1 MRASRQSVWGLRRV
15 RVAVAA
21 AVMLWAVAVVGPPAW
36 AQVSTAQPEAAT
48 GFSPRPAV
56 HAAHAMAV
64 TAHPLATAAAVETL
78 RGGGSAVDA
87 AITAQMVLNLVEPQ
101 SSGIGGGL
109 FLLAY
114 HGARRRL
121 QAYEGRETAPAA
133 VGPELFLDAGGRP
146 LEFHVAAVGGRAVGV
161 PGVLRALELAH
172 RAHGRLPWAVLFE
185 PAIRLAEG
193 GFPVSQRLHGLLA
206 QERHLPG
213 GSARGYFYDP
223 HGRPHPAGHVLHN
236 PEFAAVLR
244 KVAVEGADA
253 FYRGEIA
260 RDIVAA
266 VRNHPT
272 NPGHLS
278 AADLAAY
285 RAVQRPPVCAR
296 YRVRRV
302 CGMPPPSSGGSTVL
316 AILGLLERFDL
327 RQVRPGSA
335 FAAHLFAEAGRIAYA
350 DRDFF
355 IADPDFVSIPLQALL
370 EPAYLAARS
379 RAIRFDRSGGRA
391 QPGLLRERDRAA
403 GESPERP
410 ATSHLSIVD
419 ADGNAVAMTSSIED
433 AFGSRVMV
441 RGFLLNNQLTDFSFR
456 AMDGGRQVANGVEP
470 GKRPRS
476 SMAPTMVFDA
486 AGRLQVVAGS
496 PGGSRI
502 INYVAQ
508 ALVALLDWNLPA
520 DEALAMPHFGSRNGP
535 TELERGSRAEALAP
549 TLQALGHE
557 VQVLDMT
564 SGLHLIRR
572 GATEDGRQVWIGAA
586 DPRREG
592 GAAGY

>member
-1 MRASRQSVWGLRRV
+1 MV
-15 RVAVAA
+15 
-21 AVMLWAVAVVGPPAW
+21 
-36 AQVSTAQPEAAT
+36 
-48 GFSPRPAV
+48 
-56 HAAHAMAV
+56 V
-64 TAHPLATAAAVETL
+64 TANPVATAAAVEML

-87 AITAQMVLNLVEPQ
+87 AVAAQMVLNLVEPQ
-101 SSGIGGGL
+101 SSGIGGGV

-114 HGARRRL
+114 DGARRRL
-121 QAYEGRETAPAA
+121 TAYDGRETAPAA
-133 VGPELFLDAGGRP
+133 AGPELFLDAGGRP
-146 LEFHVAAVGGRAVGV
+146 LEFHTAAVGGRAVGV

-172 RAHGRLPWAVLFE
+172 RSHGRLPWAVLFE

-193 GFPVSQRLHGLLA
+193 GFPVSRRLHGLLT

-213 GSARGYFYDP
+213 ASARGYFYDQ
-223 HGRPHPAGHVLHN
+223 HGRPHPAGHVLRN

-244 KVAVEGADA
+244 KVAAEGADA
-253 FYRGEIA
+253 FHHGEIA

-272 NPGHLS
+272 NPGYLS
-278 AADLAAY
+278 EADLAGY
-285 RAVQRPPVCAR
+285 RAVERQPVCAR
-296 YRVRRV
+296 YRLWRV

-355 IADPDFVSIPLQALL
+355 IADPDFVSIPLPALL
-370 EPAYLAARS
+370 DPAYLAARS
-379 RAIRFDRSGGRA
+379 RAIRFERSGGRA
-391 QPGLLRERDRAA
+391 QPGLVGEKDRAA
-403 GESPERP
+403 GDSPERP

-456 AMDGGRQVANGVEP
+456 PADGGRQVANGVEP

-486 AGRLQVVAGS
+486 ADRLQIVAGS

-508 ALVALLDWNLPA
+508 TLVALLDWDLPA
-520 DEALAMPHFGSRNGP
+520 DASLAMAHFGSRNGP
-535 TELERGSRAEALAP
+535 TELERGTGAEALAP
-549 TLQALGHE
+549 TLRALGHE

-564 SGLHLIRR
+564 SGLHVIRR
-572 GATEDGRQVWIGAA
+572 SATVAGGQVWIGAA

-592 GAAGY
+592 SAAGY